1 MNKEP
6 LIKNN
11 INLFYIILIKLLLK
25 IRMFKEKFKEGI
37 ITAKEFNRDD
47 IEYILK
53 KAGEMISNDKNSNL
67 LNGKILATLFF
78 EPSTRTRLSF
88 ESAMYRLGGSV
99 IGFHSGDVS
108 SIKKGESIADT
119 IRTVEN
125 YSDGIVIRHNLEGA
139 AKLAAKFSKV
149 PIINA
154 GSGSGEHP
162 TQALLDLLTITQEGH
177 KLDGLN
183 IGIMGDLRYGR
194 TVHSLALLL
203 SNYDTNIYFI
213 SPKEL
218 MLRYRDK
225 DLLQQRHVKYKELT
239 QYREILNVLDVLYMT
254 RIQKERF
261 ADVEEYDRVKGI
273 YVFTKEDLKETK
285 DNFKIMHPLPRIT
298 EISPD
303 IDDSPKS
310 VYFKQTGY
318 GIPMRKAILAE
329 LLKN

>member
-1 MNKEP
+1 MS
-6 LIKNN
+6 
-11 INLFYIILIKLLLK
+11 
-25 IRMFKEKFKEGI
+25 FKEKFREGI
-37 ITAKEFNRDD
+37 ISAKDFTRED
-47 IEYILK
+47 IDHILK
-53 KAGEMISNDKNSNL
+53 KAKEMIQNKKSSEL
-67 LNGKILATLFF
+67 LKGKILATLFF

-88 ESAMYRLGGSV
+88 ESAMHRLGGSV

-125 YSDGIVIRHNLEGA
+125 YSDGIVMRHNLEGSA
-139 AKLAAKFSKV
+139 RLATKFAKI

-162 TQALLDLLTITQEGH
+162 TQALLDLLTITEESH

-183 IGIMGDLRYGR
+183 IGIMGDLKFGR
-194 TVHSLALLL
+194 TVHSLSILL
-203 SNYDTNIYFI
+203 SNYDVNIYFI

-218 MLRYRDK
+218 MMRKRDK
-225 DLLQQRHVKYKELT
+225 DFLRQRQAKYKEIEK
-239 QYREILNVLDVLYMT
+239 YRDILNVLDVLYIT

-261 ADVEEYDRVKGI
+261 ADVEEYDRVKNI
-273 YVFTKEDLKETK
+273 YVFTKKDLKETK
-285 DNFKIMHPLPRIT
+285 DDFKIMHPLPRVT

-303 IDDSPKS
+303 IDDSPKAI
-310 VYFKQTGY
+310 YFKQTYY

-329 LLKN
+329 LLSD

>member
-1 MNKEP
+1 
-6 LIKNN
+6 
-11 INLFYIILIKLLLK
+11 
-25 IRMFKEKFKEGI
+25 MFKEKFSEGI
-37 ITAKEFNRDD
+37 ISAKQFNRKD
-47 IEYILK
+47 IDYILK
-53 KAGEMISNDKNSNL
+53 KGKEMIKIKNSSL

-125 YSDGIVIRHNLEGA
+125 YSDCIVMRHSLEGA
-139 AKLAAKFSKV
+139 ARMASKFSKV

-162 TQALLDLLTITQEGH
+162 TQALLDLLTITEEIGS
-177 KLDGLN
+177 LDGLN
-183 IGIMGDLRYGR
+183 IGLMGDLKYGR
-194 TVHSLALLL
+194 TVHSLSILL
-203 SNYDTNIYFI
+203 SNFNINIYFI

-218 MLRYRDK
+218 KMRNRDK
-225 DLLQQRHVKYKELT
+225 DFLQQRQVKYKEIT
-239 QYREILNVLDVLYMT
+239 NYRNILNILDVLYIT

-261 ADVEEYDRVKGI
+261 ADLEEYDKIKGFYI
-273 YVFTKEDLKETK
+273 FRKEDLNNTK
-285 DNFKIMHPLPRIT
+285 DNFRLLHPLPRIT

-303 IDDSPKS
+303 VDSSEKAI
-310 VYFKQTGY
+310 YFKQTYY
-318 GIPMRKAILAE
+318 GIPMRKALLAE
-329 LLKN
+329 LMSN

>member
-1 MNKEP
+1 MS
-6 LIKNN
+6 
-11 INLFYIILIKLLLK
+11 
-25 IRMFKEKFKEGI
+25 FKEKFREGI
-37 ITAKEFNRDD
+37 ISAKDFSRED
-47 IEYILK
+47 IDHILK
-53 KAGEMISNDKNSNL
+53 KAKEMIQNKKSSEL
-67 LNGKILATLFF
+67 LKGKILATLFF

-125 YSDGIVIRHNLEGA
+125 YSDGIVIRHNLEGSA
-139 AKLAAKFSKV
+139 RLATKFAKI

-162 TQALLDLLTITQEGH
+162 TQALLDLLTITEEAH

-183 IGIMGDLRYGR
+183 IGIMGDLKFGR
-194 TVHSLALLL
+194 TVHSLSILL
-203 SNYDTNIYFI
+203 SNYDVNIYFI

-218 MLRYRDK
+218 MMRKRDK
-225 DLLQQRHVKYKELT
+225 EFLRQRQAKYKEIEK
-239 QYREILNVLDVLYMT
+239 YRDILNVLDILYIT

-261 ADVEEYDRVKGI
+261 ADIEEYDRVKNI
-273 YVFTKEDLKETK
+273 YVFTKKDLKETK
-285 DNFKIMHPLPRIT
+285 DDFKIMHPLPRVT

-303 IDDSPKS
+303 IDDSPKAI
-310 VYFKQTGY
+310 YFKQTYY

-329 LLKN
+329 LLSD

>member
-1 MNKEP
+1 M
-6 LIKNN
+6 
-11 INLFYIILIKLLLK
+11 
-25 IRMFKEKFKEGI
+25 RFKDKFKEGI
-37 ITAKEFNRDD
+37 ISAKDFTRED
-47 IEYILK
+47 IEYLLK
-53 KAGEMISNDKNSNL
+53 KAKEMMINKRNSDLLKN
-67 LNGKILATLFF
+67 KILATLFF

-88 ESAMYRLGGSV
+88 ESAMYRLGGNV

-139 AKLAAKFSKV
+139 ARLAAKFSKI

-162 TQALLDLLTITQEGH
+162 TQALLDLLTITEEGGS
-177 KLDGLN
+177 LDGIN
-183 IGIMGDLRYGR
+183 IGIMGDLKYGR
-194 TVHSLALLL
+194 TVHSLAILL

-218 MLRYRDK
+218 MLRNRDK
-225 DLLQQRHVKYKELT
+225 EFLYQRNVKYKEIS
-239 QYREILNVLDVLYMT
+239 QYRNILNILDVLYVT

-261 ADVEEYDRVKGI
+261 ADIEEYDRVKGFYI
-273 YVFTKEDLKETK
+273 FTKEDLKETK

-298 EISPD
+298 EISPE
-303 IDDSPKS
+303 IDNSPKS
-310 VYFKQTGY
+310 IFFKQTYY
-318 GIPMRKAILAE
+318 GIPMRMAILGE
-329 LLKN
+329 LLA